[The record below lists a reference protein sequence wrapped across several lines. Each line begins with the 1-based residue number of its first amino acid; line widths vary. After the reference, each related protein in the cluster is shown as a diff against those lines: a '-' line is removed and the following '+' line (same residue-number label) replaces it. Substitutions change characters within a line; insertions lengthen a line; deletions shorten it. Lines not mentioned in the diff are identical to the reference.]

1 MKYNLTTSLWFL
13 PMLAAVIAKPF
24 RAGSCGDGE
33 VLGVAQLNAVDGF
46 SDGVSFELDAGACPG
61 GAPIGGMKEGSVG
74 AARPNIAGEGGNR
87 LEFDAAG
94 NMNLFERFPSVHGAL
109 YFAVR

>member
-13 PMLAAVIAKPF
+13 PMLAAIFADPF

-33 VLGVAQLNAVDGF
+33 VLGAAQLNAVDGL
-46 SDGVSFELDAGACPG
+46 SDDVSFEVDAGACPG
-61 GAPIGGMKEGSVG
+61 GAPIGGMKEGSVV

-87 LEFDAAG
+87 PEFDAAG
-94 NMNLFERFPSVHGAL
+94 NMDLLERFPSVHGAL
-109 YFAVR
+109 HFAVR